1 MSCRSSCTLKNKK
14 VKVSLDVRTCGRRG
28 MACICDMRGTP
39 NTYRIVEEPTNKP
52 TEMLSLRSKSLKSK
66 LSSSHSH
73 PVMIPIISALAH
85 VHRPSQFEF
94 SISIKPHFGLVS
106 MDLLVTR
113 ISVSDAFALLPPG
126 NKDKGSVNDTFKI
139 SELNFGGTVK

>member
-1 MSCRSSCTLKNKK
+1 MNNANRFILCKINVFYSN
-14 VKVSLDVRTCGRRG
+14 
-28 MACICDMRGTP
+28 
-39 NTYRIVEEPTNKP
+39 
-52 TEMLSLRSKSLKSK
+52 
-66 LSSSHSH
+66 
-73 PVMIPIISALAH
+73 
-85 VHRPSQFEF
+85 F